1 MRDDFNLGDCPESA
15 GKLFDHAQAESAFG
29 ASIFWIRPS
38 MLILE
43 TLDEFISHWQLKRD
57 GTRRGIVEVSA

>member
-1 MRDDFNLGDCPESA
+1 
-15 GKLFDHAQAESAFG
+15 
-29 ASIFWIRPS
+29 

-57 GTRRGIVEVSA
+57 GTRHGIVEVQA